1 MARRVAVKDKSPV
14 VQTENQPAA
23 GPTVTS
29 IARFEAEFFEGPLPP
44 PQTLAE
50 YDKICPGSASRIL
63 AMAEAQSQHRQEL
76 EKHVVVSNCRT
87 QDRGPILGFILAA
100 GVIVIGGYLILQGKE
115 LTGLAALVAAL
126 AAIVVPFIYGK
137 RAQKEKLEEKRRELA
152 SEREWEY
159 SRPHKSAHRE
169 Q

>member
-1 MARRVAVKDKSPV
+1 MTRRGAVKDKPPV
-14 VQTENQPAA
+14 VQVENQPIS
-23 GPTVTS
+23 GPATIS
-29 IARFEAEFFEGPLPP
+29 ITRFEAELFEGPLPP
-44 PQTLAE
+44 PQALAE
-50 YDKICPGSASRIL
+50 YDRICPGSASRLL

-76 EKHVVVSNCRT
+76 EKHFVVSNCRS

-115 LTGLAALVAAL
+115 LTGLTALVAAL

-137 RAQKEKLEEKRRELA
+137 RAQKEKLAEKRKELT

-159 SRPHKSAHRE
+159 STDRGASP
-169 Q
+169 